1 MTILVAAIVGILGVV
16 LFLRHETEVPPKAIQ
31 VDKGAATTAVKMTQP
46 NSAPFETEESP
57 AVPARPTEERY
68 PNAKSLDLI
77 RPSPSNQDQYLR
89 ILAGQVLG
97 LDLPQEMT
105 AKEGYPEIRMQPVEA
120 QKLLEDLAALP
131 RAGFTIPGVV
141 RGIRRGFDS
150 GGFARFYIYLE
161 AGGSIFRGSPT
172 EPGVGYSV
180 VNYTRCVIERGS
192 NLGCSTGAAAQAV
205 FTLVRLKASRWSAWP
220 CGLRLEKW

>member
-1 MTILVAAIVGILGVV
+1 MKATSSSTSKPYASRRGMTILVAAIVGILGVV

-89 ILAGQVLG
+89 ILAG
-97 LDLPQEMT
+97 PQ
-105 AKEGYPEIRMQPVEA
+105 R
-120 QKLLEDLAALP
+120 
-131 RAGFTIPGVV
+131 
-141 RGIRRGFDS
+141 RGIQRSACSPLKLRNYLKTWL
-150 GGFARFYIYLE
+150 RFLE
-161 AGGSIFRGSPT
+161 LVSPYQ
-172 EPGVGYSV
+172 V
-180 VNYTRCVIERGS
+180 
-192 NLGCSTGAAAQAV
+192 
-205 FTLVRLKASRWSAWP
+205 
-220 CGLRLEKW
+220 